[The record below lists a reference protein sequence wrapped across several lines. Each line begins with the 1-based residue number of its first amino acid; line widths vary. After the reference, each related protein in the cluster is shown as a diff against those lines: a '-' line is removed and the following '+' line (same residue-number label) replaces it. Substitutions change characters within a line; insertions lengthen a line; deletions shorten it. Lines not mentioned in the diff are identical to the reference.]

1 MNFFKNL
8 EIRDKKILFSF
19 IVVILFTFL
28 IDSKLTLFIFE
39 LNEPFK
45 SFFHTATKF
54 GDSFYYLII
63 IVLLFFIL
71 RVKKNIS
78 PIFKNLYDLN
88 TFVFYNIM
96 LSGIVTQ
103 ILKHIVGRPRPK
115 MLLSEYQSFDINLL
129 SFNSN
134 FHSFPSGHTSTIFSI
149 VFVFYFLFPVI
160 KKYIIS
166 LGIFIALTRLI
177 IGAHYLSDVIAGCA
191 VSYFVFIFL
200 RDKFLIQERL
210 FIREKDILPNT
221 HINQIGS
228 MCLNFFKGYYSKII
242 VTHYYLKYFLLI
254 ISISII

>member
-19 IVVILFTFL
+19 LVAILLTFL

-88 TFVFYNIM
+88 TFIFYNIM
-96 LSGIVTQ
+96 LSGIVAQ

-115 MLLSEYQSFDINLL
+115 MLLSEYQSFDIQMC
-129 SFNSN
+129 F
-134 FHSFPSGHTSTIFSI
+134 I
-149 VFVFYFLFPVI
+149 V
-160 KKYIIS
+160 
-166 LGIFIALTRLI
+166 
-177 IGAHYLSDVIAGCA
+177 
-191 VSYFVFIFL
+191 L
-200 RDKFLIQERL
+200 RDPFYLIECWNIIESVYKIIEL
-210 FIREKDILPNT
+210 NSIKDINILYDLD
-221 HINQIGS
+221 Q
-228 MCLNFFKGYYSKII
+228 
-242 VTHYYLKYFLLI
+242 
-254 ISISII
+254 